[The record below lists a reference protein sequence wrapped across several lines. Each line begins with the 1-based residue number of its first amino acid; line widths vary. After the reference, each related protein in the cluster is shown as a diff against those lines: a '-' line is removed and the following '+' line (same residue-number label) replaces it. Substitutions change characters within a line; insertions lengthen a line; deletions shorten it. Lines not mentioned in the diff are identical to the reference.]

1 MASLDHHHDEPAC
14 VPLVLA
20 PIRDL
25 ADELRTRPRPLN
37 ALDLA
42 AVAAHLGSATQPA
55 PRGPLGVQA

>member
-1 MASLDHHHDEPAC
+1 MAALDHHHDEPAP

-25 ADELRTRPRPLN
+25 AEELRTRPRPLN
-37 ALDLA
+37 ARDLA
-42 AVAAHLGSATQPA
+42 QIASYLGPATQPA